1 MPRNSGCRW
10 PPWPPCRPLLP
21 ALAMCPVPAR
31 RTGPPSSNDEDAAL
45 EGAMGS
51 PTPPSRGREAASL
64 PTGNGRFEDA
74 GSYDDLKPKWEE
86 EELEDPGATGISGL
100 HSRLT

>member
-1 MPRNSGCRW
+1 MPRNSACGW

-51 PTPPSRGREAASL
+51 PTPPSRGREAGRQPASPRAMAAL
-64 PTGNGRFEDA
+64 RMPAPTM
-74 GSYDDLKPKWEE
+74 
-86 EELEDPGATGISGL
+86 T
-100 HSRLT
+100 